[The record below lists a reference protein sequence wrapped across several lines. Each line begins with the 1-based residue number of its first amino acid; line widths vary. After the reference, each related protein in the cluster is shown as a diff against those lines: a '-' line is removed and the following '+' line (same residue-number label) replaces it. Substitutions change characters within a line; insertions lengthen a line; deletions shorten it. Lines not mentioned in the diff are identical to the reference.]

1 MKIVF
6 GWCLDEPAFPETP
19 DGGAFSI
26 DSAVVGPTGLLAL
39 LETRL
44 GINGPATPPARR
56 IARYMARLGAIDDG
70 DRFFSGSFDADAW
83 ATARLLLS
91 WRDELTSAG
100 WSPGTRSWPSERL
113 AVLAQVDD
121 VEALALAPW
130 LPDRA
135 RSILDH
141 VRGANPIDRL
151 TLVDD
156 PERLPFVWRRL
167 IDALADSGTDVARA
181 AAEPGLTSGDLAA
194 VQGLILEGK
203 PGTLQ
208 GDATISVVR
217 YDNALATGE
226 IAAEWLAASREANAD
241 VVIVRQGNGTILD
254 AACHRLGLPKP
265 GGTERSPFRGA
276 LQALPL
282 AFETAWQP
290 LTPSAFSSSWSC
302 TDPRSPIGSAA
313 ISPMC
318 CGTSREPAARNGG
331 TRGMPPSTGSAAI
344 LPTTDWTRCRS
355 RSSSGNP

>member
-1 MKIVF
+1 
-6 GWCLDEPAFPETP
+6 
-19 DGGAFSI
+19 
-26 DSAVVGPTGLLAL
+26 
-39 LETRL
+39 
-44 GINGPATPPARR
+44 
-56 IARYMARLGAIDDG
+56 MARLGAIDDG

-100 WSPGTRSWPSERL
+100 WSPGTRSWRIERL
-113 AVLAQVDD
+113 AVLARGDD
-121 VEALALAPW
+121 VEAPALAPW

-194 VQGLILEGK
+194 VQGLILQGK

-276 LQALPL
+276 LQSLPL

-290 LTPSAFSSSWSC
+290 LDAE
-302 TDPRSPIGSAA
+302 RVLELLAMHGSPIPYRIGRHFADVLRDFPGTGGARWRDAWDAA
-313 ISPMC
+313 VDRLRRDLADDGLDTVQLTKQIRKSVTEWKEWLELERRISKIS
-318 CGTSREPAARNGG
+318 GVR
-331 TRGMPPSTGSAAI
+331 STGTGKTHDRDVAVGV
-344 LPTTDWTRCRS
+344 L
-355 RSSSGNP
+355 G